1 MLSHDPAL
9 PDDGDFRTGQ
19 KTRIAI
25 DVTKCDPPGG
35 GDTPEEACFKIETG
49 TVDCDKSGAGAFI
62 YHMTVG
68 ADMAGKVIELTTT
81 NPGVTIAPAAQ
92 IVPAGGGV
100 LDWTITGAMPG
111 DVVHLVVIGTETFAG
126 PNEGWGICC
135 TQTIDITIP
144 KDLDCPDEK
153 EPDIKI
159 EKKADVAICTKD
171 GGCKFTIRVS
181 NVGDAP
187 YNGPIVLN
195 EVTVP
200 GNGTID
206 GGPNAPWAC
215 APLTSP
221 MLCTHPA
228 TTLNPGAFV
237 DLKLSF
243 KPGPGWNARFIEN
256 CARYNYNESGK
267 PLFGS
272 QLNDFACARIPLCD
286 PNGPTRR
293 TRNASRRTTRRPT
306 CSCARSPASSARRTA
321 CASMA

>member
-1 MLSHDPAL
+1 
-9 PDDGDFRTGQ
+9 
-19 KTRIAI
+19 
-25 DVTKCDPPGG
+25 
-35 GDTPEEACFKIETG
+35 
-49 TVDCDKSGAGAFI
+49 
-62 YHMTVG
+62 
-68 ADMAGKVIELTTT
+68 
-81 NPGVTIAPAAQ
+81 
-92 IVPAGGGV
+92 
-100 LDWTITGAMPG
+100 MP
-111 DVVHLVVIGTETFAG
+111 G

-144 KDLDCPDEK
+144 KDLDCPEK

-159 EKKADVAICTKD
+159 EKKADVATCTKA

-206 GGPNAPWAC
+206 GGPNAPWVC

-221 MLCTHPA
+221 MLCTHPV
-228 TTLNPGAFV
+228 TTLNPGAFI

-243 KPGPGWNARFIEN
+243 KPGPAWNARFIEN
-256 CARYNYNESGK
+256 CARYNYDESGK

-272 QLNDFACARIPLCD
+272 QLNDFACARIDLCD
-286 PNGPTRR
+286 PKGTV
-293 TRNASRRTTRRPT
+293 
-306 CSCARSPASSARRTA
+306 
-321 CASMA
+321 